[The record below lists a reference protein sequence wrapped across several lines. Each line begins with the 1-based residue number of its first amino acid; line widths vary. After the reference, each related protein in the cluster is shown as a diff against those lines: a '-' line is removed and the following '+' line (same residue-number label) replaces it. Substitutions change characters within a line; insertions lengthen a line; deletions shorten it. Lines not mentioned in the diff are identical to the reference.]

1 MIETAVE
8 QSRFAEFIDGL
19 LLEAVHNGLT
29 SFHQILLSLPGVYPS
44 TAIASLER
52 LASRD
57 KIPEK
62 VLLDAVK
69 LTSDRQCKQM
79 TPESSG
85 SGTIGRVVLPVPH
98 PLDFD
103 WRFGDKATDHLL
115 GRCLELTDAEDCVV
129 LLGTPSILARAIE
142 RDFPRKMV
150 LFEGNPAVTDSLTRL
165 APEGSVFNCDLTGD
179 ELPQISAKLVICDSP
194 WYMEYVKSFLWSARE
209 LCATDGY
216 LLLSTTPAG
225 TRPNVSGEWA
235 MILEWADRLG
245 FRLLSVECG
254 VLPYIS
260 PPFERNALKAEGLH
274 NIPGEWRSSN
284 LALFVLRHKARIPRP
299 PECLRDRS
307 WREEV
312 FQDVRIR
319 IREDR
324 DAAGPEDPTLKTI
337 VPGDIL
343 PSVSRWDDRRRLVD
357 VWTSGNRV
365 FRCDNPGLLCLI
377 LRSIACDQSP
387 KKKLTGCLGR
397 TLTLAETELV
407 AKASEQIINIINVEK
422 NEYVSY
428 WEEVS

>member
-1 MIETAVE
+1 MINKAVE

-19 LLEAVHNGLT
+19 LLEVIHRGLT
-29 SFHQILLSLPGVYPS
+29 SFDQILLSLPGVYPS
-44 TAIASLER
+44 TALASLQR
-52 LASRD
+52 LASKG

-62 VLLDAVK
+62 MFLDAVK

-85 SGTIGRVVLPVPH
+85 GGTTGRVVLPVPH

-115 GRCLELTDAEDCVV
+115 ERCLELTDVEDCAV
-129 LLGTPSILARAIE
+129 LLGTPSVLARAIE
-142 RDFPRKMV
+142 HDFPRKMV
-150 LFEGNPAVTDSLTRL
+150 LFEGNPAVTDSLTRF
-165 APEGSVFNCDLTGD
+165 APKGSVFNCDLTGD
-179 ELPQISAKLVICDSP
+179 ELPQISAKAVICDSP
-194 WYMEYVKSFLWSARE
+194 WYMEYVKSFLWSACQ

-216 LLLSTTPAG
+216 LLLSTPPAG
-225 TRPNVSGEWA
+225 TRPNVSEEWA

-245 FRLLSVECG
+245 FRLLSVEYG
-254 VLPYIS
+254 VLPYVS
-260 PPFERNALKAEGLH
+260 PPFERNALKVEGLH
-274 NIPGEWRSSN
+274 NIPGEWRCSN
-284 LALFVLRHKARIPRP
+284 LALFVLKHRARVPRP

-319 IREDR
+319 FREGSDVT
-324 DAAGPEDPTLKTI
+324 GLEDPTLNTI

-357 VWTSGNRV
+357 VWTSGNRI
-365 FRCDNPGLLCLI
+365 FRCDNPGLLCQI
-377 LRSIACDQSP
+377 AKSIVCNQSP
-387 KKKLTGCLGR
+387 KEIITGCLGR

-407 AKASEQIINIINVEK
+407 AKASEQIINIINIEK